1 MLGSGAVVWD
11 YGTPT
16 LTGPCLPRAAV
27 VSHLCIPAE
36 IRPVDKST
44 STRTTPL
51 HMGWTHAHA
60 LPTPTPTPR
69 RAMLSYALPVP
80 VPSHSVSIPLSPG
93 PSGPAEAC
101 GDVDRQ
107 SRAHAL
113 GIGYL
118 LCVEHRTPCWTRCC
132 LRGGVLS
139 ISPISQVPC

>member
-80 VPSHSVSIPLSPG
+80 VPSHSVSIPYLLARPALRRPAATLTDSPG
-93 PSGPAEAC
+93 P
-101 GDVDRQ
+101 
-107 SRAHAL
+107 
-113 GIGYL
+113 
-118 LCVEHRTPCWTRCC
+118 TPWE
-132 LRGGVLS
+132 
-139 ISPISQVPC
+139 